1 MAVRETVLTTGQ
13 HLFTMFVDI
22 CKEMN
27 LDWKQNLVG
36 QLYDGAALM
45 RGAYNGLQSI
55 VKTHTNTY
63 FEFEKL
69 VKLPVKLHQLDNNF
83 TDVLNSDDNDNQN
96 TDEDSSEE
104 DEKPQDTIHMLFEV
118 CNRSEL
124 KNIFPSLYTA
134 LCISLILP
142 VSSASPE
149 RAFSK
154 LKLIKTRLR
163 STMCEE
169 RLESLMMIS
178 CEKDIPIDT
187 DEVIKCF
194 SSYSPVLLKLLT

>member
-1 MAVRETVLTTGQ
+1 
-13 HLFTMFVDI
+13 
-22 CKEMN
+22 MN
-27 LDWKQNLVG
+27 LKREYLQF
-36 QLYDGAALM
+36 
-45 RGAYNGLQSI
+45 AY
-55 VKTHTNTY
+55 TD

-69 VKLPVKLHQLDNNF
+69 VKLPEKLHEPDHDF
-83 TDVLNSDDNDNQN
+83 TDGIN
-96 TDEDSSEE
+96 SEE

-134 LCISLILP
+134 LCIALTLS

-154 LKLIKTRLR
+154 LKLIKSRLR

-178 CEKDIPIDT
+178 CEKDILIDT
-187 DEVIKCF
+187 DEVTKCF